1 MAISQVGFG
10 LKPINKLGSN
20 YTAAPVTEYRQIGR
34 PNYRMAFQAP
44 VNIQRALGNVVL
56 PVYSITKKIDGSFV
70 GAQYDDASGKPV
82 FTDHYTEGE
91 LNHLPRGYEAGFN
104 DGFTQFVT
112 DDPYQ
117 LYLMKTDGDLT
128 LSTMNG
134 NFRMDQNA
142 AAAAAISSDG
152 KRSIVKLDSST
163 KTNSSLFPLQYIT
176 FGAGADD
183 IQTSKNN
190 TYNVEDAVL
199 DAGSNV
205 IVRLNQ
211 AKYLENS
218 KKF

>member
-20 YTAAPVTEYRQIGR
+20 YTAAPVTEYKQIGR
-34 PNYRMAFQAP
+34 PAYGMVFQAP
-44 VNIQRALGNVVL
+44 VMIQRQSGNKVQ
-56 PVYSITKKIDGSFV
+56 PAYATFKKIDGSFV

-82 FTDHYTEGE
+82 FTDHYTSGE
-91 LNHLPRGYEAGFN
+91 LNHIPRGFQSSFN
-104 DGFTQFVT
+104 DSFTQFVT

-117 LYLMKTDGDLT
+117 LYLIKTDGNLT
-128 LSTMNG
+128 ISTMNG
-134 NFRMDQNA
+134 NFKIDQSA
-142 AAAAAISSDG
+142 AAAGAISSDG

-163 KTNSSLFPLQYIT
+163 KTNSSSFPLQYIT

-183 IQTSKNN
+183 IQTSKDNG
-190 TYNVEDAVL
+190 YNIEDAIL

-218 KKF
+218 TTF